1 MIERDGILA
10 HVNEVSVHF
19 AAALK
24 ALEDLP
30 GVADIRSKGLVGCVE
45 CMVDPGRSE
54 VTDADKALGLR
65 IDEIC
70 FSLGL
75 IVRPIGNMCVL
86 SPPLIITRQEI
97 DSMCEILREG
107 ILRAGEEKGAAQRS
121 AA

>member
-1 MIERDGILA
+1 
-10 HVNEVSVHF
+10 
-19 AAALK
+19 
-24 ALEDLP
+24 
-30 GVADIRSKGLVGCVE
+30 SKGLVGCVE